1 MLGPITYNVYVI
13 VYGCMSVNFGIS
25 IFFDIYGQKL
35 VVFTDKSNLWNRPL
49 V

>member
-25 IFFDIYGQKL
+25 IFFIFMVKNWLFLLIKVIYG
-35 VVFTDKSNLWNRPL
+35 TGP
-49 V
+49 

>member
-25 IFFDIYGQKL
+25 KFLWIFMVKNWLFLLIKVIYETG
-35 VVFTDKSNLWNRPL
+35 P
-49 V
+49 